1 MLRVDFVE
9 NSRRVMAEAFPRKL
23 QSYEL
28 NFMEGHRNL
37 AKVPRFPFGADV
49 EGFTGVLFDEDGPTL
64 IISLWIVKVLLL
76 LSLIV
81 LLQLKQ
87 VRLNSPET
95 WRGDSELTSALKH
108 IIALVFGQV
117 YPDGIKVRFGFCD
130 VMV

>member
-1 MLRVDFVE
+1 MDTNRFTDTETEDKLQEAFDDIKAKTMLRVDFVE

-64 IISLWIVKVLLL
+64 IISLWIVKVLL
-76 LSLIV
+76 SLIV
-81 LLQLKQ
+81 
-87 VRLNSPET
+87 
-95 WRGDSELTSALKH
+95 
-108 IIALVFGQV
+108 
-117 YPDGIKVRFGFCD
+117 
-130 VMV
+130 